1 MNGNKFSDE
10 VKQQV
15 VNAYLNGVPSNEL
28 SKKFGVSRSSIMK
41 WVHKYEQTVEQSTE
55 KTVSIDVVYSLQQR
69 IAKLDNENKFQA
81 RMIEYLIKQLADKIQ

>member
-15 VNAYLNGVPSNEL
+15 VDAYLNGVLSNEL

-41 WVHKYEQTVEQSTE
+41 WVHKYEQTVE
-55 KTVSIDVVYSLQQR
+55 
-69 IAKLDNENKFQA
+69 
-81 RMIEYLIKQLADKIQ
+81 

>member
-1 MNGNKFSDE
+1 
-10 VKQQV
+10 
-15 VNAYLNGVPSNEL
+15 
-28 SKKFGVSRSSIMK
+28 MK

-55 KTVSIDVVYSLQQR
+55 KTVSVEVVYSLQQR